1 VERKLSERP
10 DSGRIGV
17 SHLHARIEHEEGDG
31 VKRTRVWVAALIAV
45 FALIVAACASNEDE
59 GTTGGTGTTAET
71 GATGATG
78 ETGIPTFTTIE
89 EGKLTVGSCLDYPP
103 FESVKGG
110 VETGFD
116 VDITNEIAGRLGLEV
131 VWVKA
136 DFDTIFTAVAGD
148 QFDMVAAASTITDE
162 REQVV
167 DFSVPYY
174 NALQSLTVNTQ
185 ETPDI
190 TSTDQL
196 GDGDVV
202 GVQKGSTGKIWAEEN
217 LVPQGVELKT
227 FTASPDSFR
236 DLEAGSVV
244 GVINDATASV
254 EIVRDLPALEVV
266 QQIDTN
272 EHYGLAFSPSNPE
285 LRDAVNVVF
294 AQMVADG
301 TYATIYGKYFP
312 PDSLPPEFA
321 PTS

>member
-1 VERKLSERP
+1 
-10 DSGRIGV
+10 
-17 SHLHARIEHEEGDG
+17 
-31 VKRTRVWVAALIAV
+31 VKRTRVWLAALIAV

-59 GTTGGTGTTAET
+59 GPTAGTGTTGGTTA
-71 GATGATG
+71 ATGA
-78 ETGIPTFTTIE
+78 TGIPTFTTIE
-89 EGKLTVGSCLDYPP
+89 DGKLTVGSCLDYPP

-116 VDITNEIAGRLGLEV
+116 VDITNEIASRLGLEV
-131 VWVKA
+131 EWVKA

-174 NALQSLTVNTQ
+174 NALQSLSVNTQ

-202 GVQKGSTGKIWAEEN
+202 GAQKGTTGKIWAEEN
-217 LVPQGVELKT
+217 LVPQGVEIKS
-227 FTASPDSFR
+227 FTSSTDSFR
-236 DLEAGSVV
+236 DLEAGNIV
-244 GVINDATASV
+244 GVINDKTASV
-254 EIVRDLPALEVV
+254 EIVKGLPSLEVV
-266 QQIDTN
+266 QDIETN
-272 EHYGLAFSPSNPE
+272 EHYGLAFSPSNPD
-285 LRDAVNVVF
+285 LREAVNAVF

-312 PDSLPPEFA
+312 PDSLPAEFA
-321 PTS
+321 PSS

>member
-1 VERKLSERP
+1 
-10 DSGRIGV
+10 
-17 SHLHARIEHEEGDG
+17 
-31 VKRTRVWVAALIAV
+31 VKRTRVWLAALIAV

-59 GTTGGTGTTAET
+59 GATAGTGTTGGTT
-71 GATGATG
+71 GATGA
-78 ETGIPTFTTIE
+78 TGIPTFTTIE

-116 VDITNEIAGRLGLEV
+116 VDITNEIASRLGLEV
-131 VWVKA
+131 EWVKA

-174 NALQSLTVNTQ
+174 NALQSLSVNTQ

-202 GVQKGSTGKIWAEEN
+202 GAQKGTTGKIWAEEN
-217 LVPQGVELKT
+217 LVPQGVEIKS
-227 FTASPDSFR
+227 FTSSTDSFR
-236 DLEAGSVV
+236 DLEAGNIV
-244 GVINDATASV
+244 GVINDKTASV
-254 EIVRDLPALEVV
+254 EIVKGLPSLEVV
-266 QQIDTN
+266 QDIETN
-272 EHYGLAFSPSNPE
+272 EHYGLAFSPSNPD
-285 LRDAVNVVF
+285 LREAVNAVF

-312 PDSLPPEFA
+312 PDSLPAEFA
-321 PTS
+321 PSS

>member
-1 VERKLSERP
+1 
-10 DSGRIGV
+10 
-17 SHLHARIEHEEGDG
+17 
-31 VKRTRVWVAALIAV
+31 VKRTRVWLAALIAV
-45 FALIVAACASNEDE
+45 FALIVAACASNDDE
-59 GTTGGTGTTAET
+59 GPTGGTGTTAET
-71 GATGATG
+71 GATGATSA
-78 ETGIPTFTTIE
+78 TGIPTFTTIE

-116 VDITNEIAGRLGLEV
+116 VDITNEVASRLGLEV

-185 ETPDI
+185 KTPDI
-190 TSTDQL
+190 TTTDQL

-202 GVQKGSTGKIWAEEN
+202 GVQKGTTGKIWAEEN

-227 FTASPDSFR
+227 FTDSPDSFR
-236 DLEAGSVV
+236 DLEAGNVV

-254 EIVRDLPALEVV
+254 EIVKDLPALEVV
-266 QQIDTN
+266 QQIDTK
-272 EHYGLAFSPSNPE
+272 EHYGLAFSPSNPD
-285 LRDAVNVVF
+285 LRDAVNTVF

-321 PTS
+321 PSS

>member
-1 VERKLSERP
+1 
-10 DSGRIGV
+10 
-17 SHLHARIEHEEGDG
+17 
-31 VKRTRVWVAALIAV
+31 VKRTRVWLAALIAV

-59 GTTGGTGTTAET
+59 GPTAGTGTTGGTT
-71 GATGATG
+71 GATGA
-78 ETGIPTFTTIE
+78 TGIPTFTTIA

-116 VDITNEIAGRLGLEV
+116 VDITNEIASRLGLEV
-131 VWVKA
+131 EWVKA

-174 NALQSLTVNTQ
+174 NALQSLSVNTQ
-185 ETPDI
+185 ETPEI

-202 GVQKGSTGKIWAEEN
+202 GAQKGTTGKIWAEEN
-217 LVPQGVELKT
+217 LVPQGVDIKA
-227 FTASPDSFR
+227 FTSSTDSFR
-236 DLEAGSVV
+236 DLEAGNIV
-244 GVINDATASV
+244 GVINDKTASV
-254 EIVRDLPALEVV
+254 EIVKGLPSLEVV
-266 QQIDTN
+266 QDIETN
-272 EHYGLAFSPSNPE
+272 EHYGLAFSPSNPD
-285 LRDAVNVVF
+285 LREAVNAVF

-312 PDSLPPEFA
+312 PDSLPAEFA
-321 PTS
+321 PSS

>member
-1 VERKLSERP
+1 
-10 DSGRIGV
+10 
-17 SHLHARIEHEEGDG
+17 
-31 VKRTRVWVAALIAV
+31 
-45 FALIVAACASNEDE
+45 
-59 GTTGGTGTTAET
+59 
-71 GATGATG
+71 
-78 ETGIPTFTTIE
+78 
-89 EGKLTVGSCLDYPP
+89 
-103 FESVKGG
+103 
-110 VETGFD
+110 
-116 VDITNEIAGRLGLEV
+116 VDITNEIASRLGLEV

-136 DFDTIFTAVAGD
+136 DFDTIFTALAGD

-196 GDGDVV
+196 GKGDVV
-202 GVQKGSTGKIWAEEN
+202 GVQKGTTGKIWAEEN

-227 FTASPDSFR
+227 FTTSPDSFR
-236 DLEAGSVV
+236 DLEAGNVV

-254 EIVRDLPALEVV
+254 EIIKDLPALEVV

-272 EHYGLAFSPSNPE
+272 EHYGLAFSPSNPD
-285 LRDAVNVVF
+285 LREAVNAVF

-321 PTS
+321 ASS

>member
-1 VERKLSERP
+1 
-10 DSGRIGV
+10 
-17 SHLHARIEHEEGDG
+17 
-31 VKRTRVWVAALIAV
+31 
-45 FALIVAACASNEDE
+45 
-59 GTTGGTGTTAET
+59 
-71 GATGATG
+71 
-78 ETGIPTFTTIE
+78 
-89 EGKLTVGSCLDYPP
+89 
-103 FESVKGG
+103 
-110 VETGFD
+110 
-116 VDITNEIAGRLGLEV
+116 VDITNEVASRLGLEV

-136 DFDTIFTAVAGD
+136 DFDTIFTALAGD

-196 GDGDVV
+196 GQGDVV
-202 GVQKGSTGKIWAEEN
+202 GVQKGTTGKIWAEEN

-227 FTASPDSFR
+227 FTTSPDSFR
-236 DLEAGSVV
+236 DLEAGNVV

-254 EIVRDLPALEVV
+254 EIVKDLPALEVV

-272 EHYGLAFSPSNPE
+272 EHYGLAFSPSNPD
-285 LRDAVNVVF
+285 LREAVNAVF

-301 TYATIYGKYFP
+301 TYATIYGTYFP

>member
-1 VERKLSERP
+1 
-10 DSGRIGV
+10 
-17 SHLHARIEHEEGDG
+17 
-31 VKRTRVWVAALIAV
+31 VKRTRVWLAALIAV
-45 FALIVAACASNEDE
+45 FALIVAACASNDDE
-59 GTTGGTGTTAET
+59 GPTGGTGTTAET

-103 FESVKGG
+103 FESVDHG

-116 VDITNEIAGRLGLEV
+116 VDITNEIASRLGLEV
-131 VWVKA
+131 KWVKA
-136 DFDTIFTAVAGD
+136 DFDTIFTAIAGD

-202 GVQKGSTGKIWAEEN
+202 GVQKGTTGKIWAEEN

-227 FTASPDSFR
+227 FQLSPDSFR
-236 DLEAGSVV
+236 DLEAGNVV

-254 EIVRDLPALEVV
+254 EIVKDLPALEVV

-272 EHYGLAFSPSNPE
+272 EHYGLAFSPSNPD
-285 LRDAVNVVF
+285 LREAVNTVF

-301 TYATIYGKYFP
+301 TYATIYGTYFP

-321 PTS
+321 PSS

>member
-1 VERKLSERP
+1 M
-10 DSGRIGV
+10 
-17 SHLHARIEHEEGDG
+17 
-31 VKRTRVWVAALIAV
+31 KRTRVWLAALIAV

-59 GTTGGTGTTAET
+59 GPTAGTGTTGGTT
-71 GATGATG
+71 GATGA
-78 ETGIPTFTTIE
+78 TGIPTFTTID

-116 VDITNEIAGRLGLEV
+116 VDVTNEIASRLGLEV
-131 VWVKA
+131 EWVKA

-174 NALQSLTVNTQ
+174 NALQSLSVNTQ

-202 GVQKGSTGKIWAEEN
+202 GAQKGTTGKIWAEEN
-217 LVPQGVELKT
+217 LVPQGVEIKS
-227 FTASPDSFR
+227 FTSSTDSFR
-236 DLEAGSVV
+236 DLEAGNIV
-244 GVINDATASV
+244 GVINDKTASV
-254 EIVRDLPALEVV
+254 EIVKGLPSLEVV
-266 QQIDTN
+266 QDIETN
-272 EHYGLAFSPSNPE
+272 EHYGLAFSPSNPD
-285 LRDAVNVVF
+285 LREAVNAVF

-312 PDSLPPEFA
+312 PDSLPAEFA
-321 PTS
+321 PSS

>member
-1 VERKLSERP
+1 
-10 DSGRIGV
+10 
-17 SHLHARIEHEEGDG
+17 
-31 VKRTRVWVAALIAV
+31 VKRTRVWLAALIAV
-45 FALIVAACASNEDE
+45 FALIVAACASNDDE
-59 GTTGGTGTTAET
+59 GPTGGTGTTAET

-78 ETGIPTFTTIE
+78 ATGIPTFTTIE

-116 VDITNEIAGRLGLEV
+116 VDITNEIASRLGLEV
-131 VWVKA
+131 EWVKA

-174 NALQSLTVNTQ
+174 NALQSLSVNTQ

-202 GVQKGSTGKIWAEEN
+202 GAQKGTTGKIWAEEN
-217 LVPQGVELKT
+217 LVPQGVEIKS
-227 FTASPDSFR
+227 FTSSTDSFR
-236 DLEAGSVV
+236 DLEAGNIV
-244 GVINDATASV
+244 GVINDKTASV
-254 EIVRDLPALEVV
+254 EIVKDLPSLEVV
-266 QQIDTN
+266 QDIETN
-272 EHYGLAFSPSNPE
+272 EHYGLAFSPSNPD
-285 LRDAVNVVF
+285 LREAVNAVF

-321 PTS
+321 PSS

>member
-1 VERKLSERP
+1 
-10 DSGRIGV
+10 
-17 SHLHARIEHEEGDG
+17 
-31 VKRTRVWVAALIAV
+31 VKRTRVWLAALIAV
-45 FALIVAACASNEDE
+45 FALIVAACASNDDE
-59 GTTGGTGTTAET
+59 GPTGGTGTTAET

-116 VDITNEIAGRLGLEV
+116 VDITNEVASRLGLEV

-185 ETPDI
+185 KTPDI
-190 TSTDQL
+190 TTTDQL

-202 GVQKGSTGKIWAEEN
+202 GVQKGTTGKIWAEEN

-227 FTASPDSFR
+227 FTDSPDSFR
-236 DLEAGSVV
+236 DLEAGNVV

-254 EIVRDLPALEVV
+254 EIVKDLPALEVV
-266 QQIDTN
+266 QQIDTK
-272 EHYGLAFSPSNPE
+272 EHYGLAFSPSNPD
-285 LRDAVNVVF
+285 LRDAVNTVF

-321 PTS
+321 PSS

>member
-1 VERKLSERP
+1 
-10 DSGRIGV
+10 
-17 SHLHARIEHEEGDG
+17 
-31 VKRTRVWVAALIAV
+31 VKRTRVWLAALIAV

-59 GTTGGTGTTAET
+59 GPTAGTGTTGGTT
-71 GATGATG
+71 GATGA
-78 ETGIPTFTTIE
+78 TGIPTFTTID

-116 VDITNEIAGRLGLEV
+116 VDITNEIASRLGLEV
-131 VWVKA
+131 EWVKA

-196 GDGDVV
+196 GQGDVV
-202 GVQKGSTGKIWAEEN
+202 GVQKGTTGKIWAEEN

-227 FTASPDSFR
+227 FTSSPDSFR
-236 DLEAGSVV
+236 DLEAGNIA
-244 GVINDATASV
+244 GVINDATASI
-254 EIVRDLPALEVV
+254 EIIKDLPALEVV

-272 EHYGLAFSPSNPE
+272 EHYGLAFSPSNPD
-285 LRDAVNVVF
+285 LREAVNTVF

-301 TYATIYGKYFP
+301 TYATIYGTYFA
-312 PDSLPPEFA
+312 PDSLPPEFE
-321 PTS
+321 PSS

>member
-1 VERKLSERP
+1 
-10 DSGRIGV
+10 
-17 SHLHARIEHEEGDG
+17 
-31 VKRTRVWVAALIAV
+31 VKRTRVWPAALIAV

-59 GTTGGTGTTAET
+59 GPTAATGTTA
-71 GATGATG
+71 ATGATG

-103 FESVKGG
+103 FESGKAGDY
-110 VETGFD
+110 TGFD
-116 VDITNEIAGRLGLEV
+116 VDITEEIASRLGLEV

-136 DFDTIFTAVAGD
+136 DFDTIFTALAGD

-196 GDGDVV
+196 GQGDVV
-202 GVQKGSTGKIWAEEN
+202 GVQKGTTGKIWAEEN
-217 LVPQGVELKT
+217 LEPQGVELKS
-227 FTASPDSFR
+227 FTSSPDSFR
-236 DLEAGSVV
+236 DLEAGNVI

-254 EIVRDLPALEVV
+254 EIVKDLPALEVV

-272 EHYGLAFSPSNPE
+272 EHYGLAFSPSNPD
-285 LRDAVNVVF
+285 LREAVNAVF
-294 AQMVADG
+294 AEMVADG
-301 TYATIYGKYFP
+301 TYATIYGTYFP
-312 PDSLPPEFA
+312 PDSLPPEFG
-321 PTS
+321 PSS

>member
-1 VERKLSERP
+1 M
-10 DSGRIGV
+10 
-17 SHLHARIEHEEGDG
+17 
-31 VKRTRVWVAALIAV
+31 KRTRVWLAALIAV

-59 GTTGGTGTTAET
+59 GPTAGTGTTGGTT
-71 GATGATG
+71 GATGA
-78 ETGIPTFTTIE
+78 TGIPTFTTID

-116 VDITNEIAGRLGLEV
+116 VDITNEIASRLGLEV
-131 VWVKA
+131 EWVKA

-174 NALQSLTVNTQ
+174 NALQSLSVNTQ

-202 GVQKGSTGKIWAEEN
+202 GAQKGTTGKIWAEEN
-217 LVPQGVELKT
+217 LVPQGVEIKS
-227 FTASPDSFR
+227 FTSSTDSFR
-236 DLEAGSVV
+236 DLEAGNIV
-244 GVINDATASV
+244 GVINDKTASV
-254 EIVRDLPALEVV
+254 EIVKGLPSLEVV
-266 QQIDTN
+266 QDIETN
-272 EHYGLAFSPSNPE
+272 EHYGLAFSPSNPD
-285 LRDAVNVVF
+285 LREAVNAVF

-301 TYATIYGKYFP
+301 TYATIYGKHFP
-312 PDSLPPEFA
+312 PDSLPAEFA
-321 PTS
+321 PSS